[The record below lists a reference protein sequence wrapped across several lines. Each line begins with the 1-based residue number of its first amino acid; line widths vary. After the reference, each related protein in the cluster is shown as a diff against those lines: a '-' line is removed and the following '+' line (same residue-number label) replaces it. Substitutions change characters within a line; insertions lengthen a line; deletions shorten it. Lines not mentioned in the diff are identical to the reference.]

1 MATTNI
7 QTFSGDVEITGGLS
21 VTGTVIS
28 TVGTDKVKLT
38 ATSASETDYIPLSK
52 ATTGAQALYTD
63 SNLTYNPST
72 NQIAANLS
80 GNVTG
85 NVSGNLTGNVSGN
98 IAGSADTVAFT
109 ARNATD
115 DTDYIAFVDTSTAG
129 DKALYTDSNLTY
141 NSSTNTIGANL
152 SGNVTGNLTGNV
164 TGNVSGNIAGS
175 ADTVAFTV
183 RNSNTTDY
191 IAFVDTN
198 TAGDKALYVDSN
210 LTYNSSTNTIG
221 ANLSGNVT
229 GNVTGSL
236 TGNVTGNVS
245 GSAASA
251 TNASSAASADLVA
264 FTARDATNDT
274 DYIAFVNTA
283 TAGDKALYTDSNL
296 TYNSSTNQIAANL
309 SGNVT
314 GNLTGNVTGNVSGTA
329 GSADSA
335 TNASAVAFTVRNSN
349 TTDYIAFV
357 DTNVADNKALYVD
370 SNLTYNSS
378 TNTIGANLSGNVS
391 GTNVSATTLHY
402 PTQTIQP
409 VLNGGGTVTYNA
421 SSYIKWSERVIAIPI
436 ESNEMGA
443 SGYIDIE
450 TPVSGTIT
458 YFSGSSG
465 STTATCTAA
474 GVPMGAWQALYYVV
488 TPGQA
493 SGTDQTRFRL
503 VSYTNSSWNPDS
515 NWILICVRNGDSQQL
530 KWLPGQTIL
539 APGQSYNSAT
549 RGTYG
554 AVFADSAT
562 NATNAD
568 TVAFTGRDSTDNT
581 DYIAFVDGHTD
592 GNKALFTDQSLT
604 YNSSTNQIA
613 ANLSGNVTGNVTG
626 DVTGNVSGNAAF
638 ATNATYATS
647 AGSATNATFAT
658 NATHANAANTVAF
671 TDRDANNETDYI
683 AFVANHTAGDK
694 ALYTDSN
701 LTYNPGNNHINANV
715 PYAGSAANATYANQA
730 GYVSGGVCKYYLKY
744 VTTQRVY
751 PNSTNTYIYDM
762 DFNYAAERSNST
774 LVIQYSL
781 FYETHWDRAFV
792 TYVNNSYYPYNM
804 ANIRYGVAATN
815 YDTQNADTPHSFMF
829 TVHYAPGTTAN
840 RTYKL
845 YNRSSTNQSQGFTL
859 NRVLNTGPQ
868 HSEFG
873 VSYALVQEFAV

>member
-1 MATTNI
+1 M
-7 QTFSGDVEITGGLS
+7 
-21 VTGTVIS
+21 
-28 TVGTDKVKLT
+28 
-38 ATSASETDYIPLSK
+38 Y
-52 ATTGAQALYTD
+52 
-63 SNLTYNPST
+63 
-72 NQIAANLS
+72 
-80 GNVTG
+80 
-85 NVSGNLTGNVSGN
+85 
-98 IAGSADTVAFT
+98 
-109 ARNATD
+109 
-115 DTDYIAFVDTSTAG
+115 
-129 DKALYTDSNLTY
+129 
-141 NSSTNTIGANL
+141 SSWCA
-152 SGNVTGNLTGNV
+152 
-164 TGNVSGNIAGS
+164 
-175 ADTVAFTV
+175 
-183 RNSNTTDY
+183 
-191 IAFVDTN
+191 
-198 TAGDKALYVDSN
+198 
-210 LTYNSSTNTIG
+210 
-221 ANLSGNVT
+221 
-229 GNVTGSL
+229 
-236 TGNVTGNVS
+236 
-245 GSAASA
+245 
-251 TNASSAASADLVA
+251 
-264 FTARDATNDT
+264 
-274 DYIAFVNTA
+274 
-283 TAGDKALYTDSNL
+283 
-296 TYNSSTNQIAANL
+296 
-309 SGNVT
+309 
-314 GNLTGNVTGNVSGTA
+314 
-329 GSADSA
+329 
-335 TNASAVAFTVRNSN
+335 
-349 TTDYIAFV
+349 
-357 DTNVADNKALYVD
+357 
-370 SNLTYNSS
+370 
-378 TNTIGANLSGNVS
+378 
-391 GTNVSATTLHY
+391 H
-402 PTQTIQP
+402 
-409 VLNGGGTVTYNA
+409 
-421 SSYIKWSERVIAIPI
+421 
-436 ESNEMGA
+436 
-443 SGYIDIE
+443 
-450 TPVSGTIT
+450 
-458 YFSGSSG
+458 
-465 STTATCTAA
+465 
-474 GVPMGAWQALYYVV
+474 GAWQALYYVV

-503 VSYTNSSWNPDS
+503 VSYQNSTWNPDS